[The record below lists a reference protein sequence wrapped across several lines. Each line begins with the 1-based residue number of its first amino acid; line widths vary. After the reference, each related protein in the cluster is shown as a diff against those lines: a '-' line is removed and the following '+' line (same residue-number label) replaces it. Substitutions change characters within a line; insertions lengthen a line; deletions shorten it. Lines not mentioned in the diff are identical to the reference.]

1 MYVSTLHGLLYLILI
16 ILSGNILASV
26 GLDSDHSLTLHDW
39 SKAVEII
46 RTPTDKRKVLCVSFL
61 LNDPTNA
68 FDTSVAKGGG
78 VASTGGA
85 SDSRDIVVT
94 AGSKHLKFW
103 WYQGHN
109 VQSQHAMW
117 GKHRVAKR
125 STVMCVASANR
136 DMCVS
141 GSSDGDL
148 IIWHKFRVSYRS

>member
-1 MYVSTLHGLLYLILI
+1 M
-16 ILSGNILASV
+16 

-46 RTPTDKRKVLCVSFL
+46 RTPTDKRKVFCVSFL

-68 FDTSVAKGGG
+68 FDTTTTTTIVAKGGG
-78 VASTGGA
+78 GIANANTGGGA
-85 SDSRDIVVT
+85 SDNRDIVVT

-117 GKHRVAKR
+117 GKHRAAKR

-148 IIWHKFRVSYRS
+148 IIWHKFRVSYQ